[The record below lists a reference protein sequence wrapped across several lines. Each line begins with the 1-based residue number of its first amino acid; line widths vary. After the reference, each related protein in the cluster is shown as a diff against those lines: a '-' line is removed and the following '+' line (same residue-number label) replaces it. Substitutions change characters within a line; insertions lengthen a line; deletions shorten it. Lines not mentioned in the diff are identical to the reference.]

1 MKPYALIIYCLILS
15 LVSNSFA
22 ADPKPKEKDKN
33 AQKVYGDVVVSED
46 LQKLLTVPGVQAIF
60 DTCKTKDLKK
70 ISECIWEDAR
80 MTPEKKKQVQAIYA
94 KEIES
99 KTIDSKGRSIASTD
113 KTNLTGRS
121 KTVGVDYASDPAV
134 AALSEYYGKKL
145 DEIMA
150 PTKADLTAGKIVT
163 VDHTKFI
170 ELYKSEL
177 GKTIINAFT
186 SYCLETDPKTCC
198 VEDTKECKQTCKID
212 KEEKNRKDHKTEN
225 LRSLSTANM
234 DIKGNDS
241 LKWNKCIK
249 DVSEVCFK
257 TDAVTTNTDISYS
270 AERACVIVDYV
281 KAARKNIM
289 IVDDQ
294 AEFYK
299 DYQKNNQGLTLLRG
313 EDVKIV
319 EGEAASADAILEM
332 TSKDVA
338 ETLKASTAAQEKE
351 MEACIDP
358 VTKMIADINS
368 CKKFLNTNKD
378 DNVAAVTEF
387 GLRQLAQEDTL
398 KEQLDSGD
406 DKVKAYLKEEGF
418 APEKINEL
426 SNKEN
431 IEETKTQILARYK
444 AEKKAIIAEMASR
457 IDGKTVSVDGKVTNS
472 DDDKDKLQAIQTQL
486 SSRGTDLANLVKFN
500 NIVTSYLNIEDNEGK
515 QSRNTASLFAESKT
529 LQGED
534 AKIFKENI
542 DKAKLTDKKNSSNLN
557 IDTINDAFLDYD
569 KKQP

>member
-1 MKPYALIIYCLILS
+1 MKPYALLIYCLILS
-15 LVSNSFA
+15 LASNSFA
-22 ADPKPKEKDKN
+22 ANPKAKDKDKN

-80 MTPEKKKQVQAIYA
+80 MTPEKKKQVQAIYS

-121 KTVGVDYASDPAV
+121 TTVGIDYASDPAV

-150 PTKADLTAGKIVT
+150 PTKADLSAGKIVT

-177 GKTIINAFT
+177 GKTIISAFT
-186 SYCLETDPKTCC
+186 SYCLETDPETCC
-198 VEDTKECKQTCKID
+198 VDANNPKCEKACKID
-212 KEEKNRKDHKTEN
+212 ENKREEHKAVN
-225 LRSLSTANM
+225 LASLSNANM

-249 DVSEVCFK
+249 DVTDVCFE
-257 TDAVTTNTDISYS
+257 TTTISSYS
-270 AERACVIVDYV
+270 AQRACVVVDYV
-281 KAARKNIM
+281 KAARKNIL

-299 DYQKNNQGLTLLRG
+299 DYQNNNKGLTLLRN
-313 EDVKIV
+313 EKVKIV
-319 EGEAASADAILEM
+319 EGEEASADAILEM
-332 TSKDVA
+332 TSKDVE
-338 ETLKASTAAQEKE
+338 ETLKASTAAQKKE

-358 VTKMIADINS
+358 VTNMIADINS

-378 DNVAAVTEF
+378 ANVAAVTEF

-431 IEETKTQILARYK
+431 IENTKAQIIERYK

-457 IDGKTVSVDGKVTNS
+457 IGGKTVSEDGQVTNTKG
-472 DDDKDKLQAIQTQL
+472 DQDKLQSIQAQL
-486 SSRGTDLANLVKFN
+486 SSRGSDLANLVKFN
-500 NIVTSYLNIEDNEGK
+500 NIVTSYLNIEDGEGK

-534 AKIFKENI
+534 AKTFQENI
-542 DKAKLTDKKNSSNLN
+542 KEAGLSDKKNSSNLN
-557 IDTINDAFLDYD
+557 VDTINDAFLDYD
-569 KKQP
+569 KKRP